1 VTSVARCAIF
11 LPNLAIFSFGWRV
24 NLLLAGGVFF
34 GYFQNILA
42 ENLAD
47 FWARFRPEFGS

>member
-11 LPNLAIFSFGWRV
+11 PPNLVIFSFGWRV
-24 NLLLAGGVFF
+24 KFAFGGWRFF
-34 GYFQNILA
+34 VYFQNILA

-47 FWARFRPEFGS
+47 FCARFRPEFGS

>member
-11 LPNLAIFSFGWRV
+11 PPNLAIFSFGWRV
-24 NLLLAGGVFF
+24 KFVLAGGVFF

-47 FWARFRPEFGS
+47 FCARFRPEFDS